1 LAAAQLPLS
10 IVLGALAG
18 LAAGEASRVLAGGR
32 GCRLAPDRLSWLLTA
47 GGALALVLHPAG
59 RSGLLEAVAE
69 AALIGCLLLVLG
81 SDVRER
87 AVYPMVVYS
96 GVALAVVFAP
106 LLGTSIDDAG
116 AGALASGLVFA
127 GLYAWARLRF
137 GQGTLGGGD
146 VSAAALLGAVAGLS
160 KLFLA
165 LTLVGLI
172 GGAMALL
179 VGLRARSLRASFPYA
194 PALCLAAMLATLL
207 RPG

>member
-1 LAAAQLPLS
+1 MLTLSLGERCARASGLS
-10 IVLGALAG
+10 I
-18 LAAGEASRVLAGGR
+18 
-32 GCRLAPDRLSWLLTA
+32 
-47 GGALALVLHPAG
+47 
-59 RSGLLEAVAE
+59 
-69 AALIGCLLLVLG
+69 
-81 SDVRER
+81 
-87 AVYPMVVYS
+87 VVYS

-106 LLGTSIDDAG
+106 LLGTSIDDAA

-127 GLYAWARLRF
+127 GLYAWARQRF
-137 GQGTLGGGD
+137 GHGTLGGGD